1 MIRAIAALCVVSV
14 LATGR
19 VAAAEPPYQPAPPE
33 TLVMPL
39 DNPAHEPTLHWLA
52 EGSAVLLAE
61 YLERYG
67 GLAVSRDERVAAF
80 NRLQLPA
87 AAALSH
93 ATVIKVGQ
101 IVGATE
107 VVIGTYHL
115 AGDELTVR
123 ARRIRLD
130 TWHMAPEIV
139 ERGALTDLF
148 RIYEAVARHLRGA
161 ATAAA
166 RPAPEPGT
174 LLTSLSA
181 FEWYV
186 KGLVAESAAL
196 QRSYL
201 EQAAKAA
208 PAEDRI
214 KLAMWRVYTDAG
226 NHELA
231 LAAAASVAATSLQ
244 SRAARYLAARSQ
256 IELRRYDDAFTTLE
270 ALQRETRL
278 PEVLNALGVVQL
290 RRGATAQTGRPA
302 YYFNQA
308 AQTNRADADYFFNLG
323 YAYWI
328 DKDPPAA
335 MYWLREAVRL
345 DPADGDAHLVL
356 AAALQQ
362 SGHHAEAARE
372 RELAVRLSGARDAG
386 VPAGEVPH
394 GLERLKEFLDR
405 PTSRVN
411 ASIASADQRD
421 HAELAVHHLDA
432 GRRAFGREADRDA
445 EQELR
450 RALYLSPYL
459 AEAHLLLGRVYLRGG
474 RPADAIQAFRI
485 ALWSEESVEGHVRL
499 AEAYLAAQ
507 NIPAARE
514 EVARA
519 LRLDPNSA
527 DALALR
533 VKIGQ

>member
-14 LATGR
+14 LASGR
-19 VAAAEPPYQPAPPE
+19 VDAAAPSSQPAAPE

-80 NRLQLPA
+80 NRLQLPS

-93 ATVIKVGQ
+93 ATVIKVAQ

-107 VVIGTYHL
+107 VVIGTYDL

-139 ERGALTDLF
+139 ERGPLTDLF

-161 ATAAA
+161 APAAA
-166 RPAPEPGT
+166 APAPEPGT

-214 KLAMWRVYTDAG
+214 KLAMWRVHTDAG

-231 LAAAASVAATSLQ
+231 LAAAADVAASSLQ

-290 RRGATAQTGRPA
+290 RRGAPAQTGRPA

-308 AQTNRADADYFFNLG
+308 AQANRADPDYFFNLG

-372 RELAVRLSGARDAG
+372 RELAVRLSGSRDA
-386 VPAGEVPH
+386 AGEVPP

-411 ASIASADQRD
+411 ASLASADQRD
-421 HAELAVHHLDA
+421 QAELAVHHLDA
-432 GRRAFGREADRDA
+432 GRRAFGREADREA

-485 ALWSEESVEGHVRL
+485 ALWSEETVEGHVRL
-499 AEAYLAAQ
+499 AEAYVAAQ
-507 NIPAARE
+507 DLPAARE